1 MNLWKSDLDP
11 GRIFFMGVVASAL
24 ATVITYPIQV
34 LQMNSRVMC
43 KSDIF
48 LKKGTDCQ
56 SISYPQ
62 HGHRFR
68 HLKRSASMIEVYIY
82 ILK

>member
-11 GRIFFMGVVASAL
+11 GRIFSMGVVASAL

-48 LKKGTDCQ
+48 YKEKERVFNL
-56 SISYPQ
+56 
-62 HGHRFR
+62 
-68 HLKRSASMIEVYIY
+68 HLIRSMDTSLDI
-82 ILK
+82 

>member
-11 GRIFFMGVVASAL
+11 GRIFSMGVVASAL

-34 LQMNSRVMC
+34 VQMNSRVMC

-48 LKKGTDCQ
+48 FIKKER
-56 SISYPQ
+56 
-62 HGHRFR
+62 HGV
-68 HLKRSASMIEVYIY
+68 SIY
-82 ILK
+82 ISSAAWTQV